1 MTPMARR
8 SKPPVSTPP
17 PTARAEADARED
29 RTILNGA
36 IRSSLPPPPESK
48 RDLAP
53 GSLEVGDLGMDQ
65 ESFKRSVARNL
76 TYTLGKDERGLS
88 SFDLF
93 FATAR
98 AARDRMVERWNQ
110 TKRRTLHESQKQV
123 YYLSFEFLLG
133 RLLEDALINL
143 GVRDQAQAALAEFG
157 VNLGEICE
165 SETDAGLGNAGLG
178 RLAACFLD
186 SMATLGLPAM
196 AYGIRYEYGAFRQA
210 IVRGRQEEF
219 ADAWLQNGTPW
230 EIPRPE
236 CRYPV
241 KFGGRVWS
249 NTDAS
254 GRTRFQWVD
263 TDNTETVEAMAY
275 DVLVP
280 GYRNGTVNTLRL
292 WAAKATPEFNFRY
305 ANEGD
310 YIRAVEDKNASEN
323 VARMLYPNDMVVQG
337 RELRLKQEYFFVSA
351 TLQDAIARHL
361 RHHGDIR
368 TLAEHAVFHLNDTQ
382 PALAIAE
389 LMHLLVDVH
398 DLEWEDAWTIT
409 GQCMAYTNH
418 TVLPEALETWPA
430 WLLERVL
437 PRQLQIIYE
446 VNARF
451 LTEVRTRHPGDEGR
465 VQRVSLFDE
474 VSERRIRMAH
484 LALVGCYSVNG
495 VSQLHGRLL
504 RQQVFRDFADLFPQ
518 KFRAITN
525 GITPRRWLL
534 GCNPE
539 LSRLITERIGD
550 GWVSRLEELTQ
561 LVPAADEADFRSA
574 WSAVK
579 RHNKER
585 LSNELRRKFEIA
597 VDPGTVFDVHVKR
610 IHEYKRQLLNI
621 LHVVSL
627 YLEYREQPPSGVP
640 PRSFIF
646 AGKAAPGYAL
656 AKRII
661 ELVTGVAQVIAA
673 DPIVSQ
679 HLKVFFLPDYRVSWA
694 ELIVPAAD
702 VSEQISLAGMEAS
715 GTGNMK
721 FVLNGAVTVGTLD
734 GANVEILE
742 AVGEDNI
749 FVFGL
754 SAGEVD
760 GLRTRGYMP
769 REVYDQ
775 HPRVRG
781 VIDAICRGTFSP
793 GDPERFRQ
801 VMDALLYVDR
811 YLVLADFES
820 YRECHQ
826 AVAKAYQDSDGWAR
840 RSILNT
846 ARSGRFSS
854 DVTVR
859 SYARDIWGLG

>member
-1 MTPMARR
+1 MPKK
-8 SKPPVSTPP
+8 SKPPASHPP
-17 PTARAEADARED
+17 SATRVEAEAPGERALRH
-29 RTILNGA
+29 GV
-36 IRSSLPPPPESK
+36 IRSSLPPPPEPK
-48 RDLAP
+48 RELPA
-53 GSLEVGDLGMDQ
+53 GSLDAEKLGMDRD
-65 ESFKRSVARNL
+65 SLRRSVARHIA
-76 TYTLGKDERGLS
+76 YTQGKDEHAVTAH
-88 SFDLF
+88 DLY

-98 AARDRMVERWNQ
+98 ATRDRLVDRWNK
-110 TKRRTLHESQKQV
+110 TKQRNAQEGKKRV
-123 YYLSFEFLLG
+123 YYLSLEFLLG

-143 GVRDQAQAALAEFG
+143 GLREPAKAALAEFG
-157 VNLGEICE
+157 IDFTELCSREP
-165 SETDAGLGNAGLG
+165 DAGLGNAGLG

-196 AYGIRYEYGAFRQA
+196 GYGIRYEYGAFRQA
-210 IVRGRQEEF
+210 IVGGRQKEY
-219 ADAWLQNGTPW
+219 ADTWLQNGFPW
-230 EIPRPE
+230 EMPRPE
-236 CRYPV
+236 YRYLV
-241 KFGGRVWS
+241 KFGGRVLS
-249 NTDAS
+249 STDPS

-280 GYRNGTVNTLRL
+280 GYQNGVVNTLRL
-292 WAAKATPEFNFRY
+292 WAAKARSEFNSRY

-310 YIRAVEDKNASEN
+310 YIRAVEEKNATEN
-323 VARMLYPNDMVVQG
+323 IARMLYPNDMVVEG
-337 RELRLKQEYFFVSA
+337 RELRLKQEYFFASA
-351 TLQDAIARHL
+351 SLQDAVARHL
-361 RHHGDIR
+361 RHHRDIR
-368 TLAEHAVFHLNDTQ
+368 TLAEYAVFQLNDTQ

-389 LMHLLVDVH
+389 LMRLLVDVC
-398 DLEWEDAWTIT
+398 DLEWDDAWTIT

-418 TVLPEALETWPA
+418 TVLPEALETWPG
-430 WLLERVL
+430 WLMERVL
-437 PRQLQIIYE
+437 PRHMQIIYE
-446 VNARF
+446 INARF
-451 LTEVRTRHPGDEGR
+451 LTDVRARHPGDEGR

-484 LALVGCYSVNG
+484 LALVGSYSVNG

-539 LSRLITERIGD
+539 LAELITARIGD
-550 GWVSRLEELTQ
+550 AWVARLEELAR
-561 LVPAADEADFRSA
+561 LVPATEEASFRAA
-574 WSAVK
+574 WAEIK
-579 RHNKER
+579 QHNKVR
-585 LSNELRRKFEIA
+585 LANELRRQYGLEL
-597 VDPGTVFDVHVKR
+597 DPITIFDVHVKR

-621 LHVVSL
+621 LHIISL
-627 YLEYREQPPSGVP
+627 YLEYRERPPADIP

-646 AGKAAPGYAL
+646 AGKAAPGYAM

-673 DPIVSQ
+673 DPVVSQ
-679 HLKVFFLPDYRVSWA
+679 YLKVLFVPDYGVSWA

-721 FVLNGAVTVGTLD
+721 FALNGAVTVGTLD

-742 AVGEDNI
+742 AVGEANI

-775 HPRVRG
+775 HPHVRG

-793 GDPERFRQ
+793 RDPERFRQ
-801 VMDALLYVDR
+801 LIDTLLYVDR

-826 AVAKAYQDSDGWAR
+826 AVAKAFQEPAAWTR

-846 ARSGRFSS
+846 ALSGRFSS
-854 DVTVR
+854 DNTVQN
-859 SYARDIWGLG
+859 YARDVWGLR